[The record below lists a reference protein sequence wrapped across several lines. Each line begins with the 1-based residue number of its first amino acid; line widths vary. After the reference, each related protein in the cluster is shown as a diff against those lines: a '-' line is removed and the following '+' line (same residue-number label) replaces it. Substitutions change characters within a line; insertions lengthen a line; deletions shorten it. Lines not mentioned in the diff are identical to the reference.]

1 MTTPYGVSR
10 PADHQVIVRTLPEDL
25 IPQRNG
31 VVCWWSGVKREGEW
45 IVPREFRAFAFMGNI
60 EIDLTHARMGSGV
73 TEMELNCFMANIEVT
88 VPADI
93 RVLCDGDSMV
103 GSFDIRRIGNTA
115 PPADAP
121 TLNITGTAY
130 VGSISIKVVDPNAPG
145 WTERLRA
152 RLASRKV
159 KAGG

>member
-1 MTTPYGVSR
+1 ML
-10 PADHQVIVRTLPEDL
+10 VRTLPDDL

-60 EIDLTHARMGSGV
+60 EIDLTEARMGSGV

-88 VPADI
+88 VPADV
-93 RVLCDGDSMV
+93 RVLCDGDSLL
-103 GSFDIRRIGNTA
+103 GSFDIRRIGNPT
-115 PPADAP
+115 PLPGAP

-130 VGSISIKVVDPNAPG
+130 VGAISIKVVDPNAPG
-145 WTERLRA
+145 WTERLKA
-152 RLASRKV
+152 RLAALKV
-159 KAGG
+159 KAAG